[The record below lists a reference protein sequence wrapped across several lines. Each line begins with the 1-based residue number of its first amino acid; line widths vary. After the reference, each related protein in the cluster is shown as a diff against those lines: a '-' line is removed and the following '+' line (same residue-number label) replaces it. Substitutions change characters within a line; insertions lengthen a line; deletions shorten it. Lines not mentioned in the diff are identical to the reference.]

1 MKMNIT
7 TISRRLPSLVLVST
21 LFALTACGQSDQKNA
36 SETQTSPTATTDK
49 VVNVYNWSDYV
60 EESTLKDFE
69 KNTGIK
75 VNYTVFDSNET
86 LHAKVLAGNSGYDVV
101 TPSHNFAV
109 RQIDAGVYMPLDK
122 SKIPN
127 YKNIDPTILKQLQK
141 VDPDNKYT
149 VPYFWGINTIGINR
163 PLVEKALGGPLPT
176 NEWDLLFKPEYAKKL
191 QSCGI
196 SVLNSPSAVLPT
208 ALHYLG
214 KDPSGKSKEDIQA
227 AIDLLKTV
235 RPYIKRFSSSG
246 YINDMARGELCLA
259 FGYSGDFNIAQ
270 ARATENK
277 SNMKIEALIPKSG
290 VAIWVDTFAIPKDA
304 KNIDNAY
311 AYINDTLDPKVA
323 AKNGDF
329 VMYAPGSAPA
339 KELMK
344 PELVN
349 NPSIFLA
356 TDKLENSFLNVPID
370 LKTNKFATESWN
382 KMKSASG
389 SN

>member
-1 MKMNIT
+1 M
-7 TISRRLPSLVLVST
+7 RLKRPLAYLPMTLLVGA
-21 LFALTACGQSDQKNA
+21 LFTLTACGGQDKEQKT
-36 SETQTSPTATTDK
+36 ETK
-49 VVNVYNWSDYV
+49 VLNVYNWSDYV

-109 RQIDAGVYMPLDK
+109 RQIDAGVYLPLDK

-127 YKNIDPTILKQLQK
+127 YKNIDPNILKLLEE
-141 VDPDNKYT
+141 VDPGNKYT
-149 VPYFWGINTIGINR
+149 VPYFWGINTIGINKQK
-163 PLVEKALGGPLPT
+163 VEAALGGPLPE

-227 AIDLLKTV
+227 AIDLLKSV

-246 YINDMARGELCLA
+246 YINDMARGELCMA

-270 ARATENK
+270 ARAKENK
-277 SNMKIEALIPKSG
+277 SDMQIEALIPKSG
-290 VAIWVDTFAIPKDA
+290 VAVWVDTFAIPKDA

-311 AYINDTLDPKVA
+311 LYINDTLDPKVA
-323 AKNGDF
+323 AKNGDL

-339 KELMK
+339 KALMK

-349 NPSIFLA
+349 NPSIFLSEEQL
-356 TDKLENSFLNVPID
+356 KNNFLNVPID
-370 LKTNKFATESWN
+370 LKTNKFATEAWN
-382 KMKSASG
+382 RMKSA
-389 SN
+389 NN